1 MSSLKRFDTQ
11 TYQKR
16 RKILREQFQDGLI
29 LLLGNDESS
38 MNFRDNWYPF
48 RQDSTFLYYTGIDIP
63 ELALLIDLDEEKEIL
78 FGDDVS
84 MDQIIWTGP
93 LPSVAERAERAGIQN
108 SEPTKDLKNYLRT
121 AQQKSRK
128 IRFLPPYREERVKK
142 IHHLLEIPLPKVDLQ
157 VSEELI
163 HAVIAQRAYKSNE
176 EVNEMENAVNISNQM
191 HLLAIQSAKAGMKE
205 FELVGKVRGEAISA
219 GGDIAYPIILTIN
232 GQTLHNHYYGNTLKE
247 GNMILM
253 DAGAENTMHYAGDL
267 TRTFP
272 VSKKFSSL
280 QKDMYNIVLDAYE
293 HAVQALHPAK
303 LFRDIHL
310 LASERLVTGL
320 KNLGFMKGSPTEAV
334 AAGAHTMFFQCGL
347 GHMIGL
353 DVHDMEDLGEQ
364 YVGYNESIQKSKAFG
379 LKSLRLGKALEI
391 GNTITVEPGI
401 YIIPDLIDRWQ
412 AEKKYSDF
420 INYEKLNNI
429 RDFGGIRIEDN
440 FLVTDEGSR
449 KLGEYLPLKAEEIE
463 DLRS

>member
-1 MSSLKRFDTQ
+1 MSSVNKFDTL

-16 RKILREQFQDGLI
+16 RKILSEQFQDGLI

-63 ELALLIDLDEEKEIL
+63 ELALLIDLEKEKEIL

-93 LPSVAERAERAGIQN
+93 LPSVAERAEDAGIQN
-108 SEPTKDLKNYLRT
+108 SASSKDLKNYLQA
-121 AQQKSRK
+121 AQQSSRK
-128 IRFLPPYREERVKK
+128 IRFLPPYREERAQK
-142 IHHLLEIPLPKVDLQ
+142 IHHLLNIPMPKVDLQ

-163 HAVIAQRAYKSNE
+163 QAVIAQRAYKSNE
-176 EVNEMENAVNISNQM
+176 EVNEMENAVNISNRM
-191 HLLAIQSAKAGMKE
+191 HLLAMQSAKAGMKE
-205 FELVGKVRGEAISA
+205 YELVGKVRGEAISS

-232 GQTLHNHYYGNTLKE
+232 GQTLHNHYYGNTLKD
-247 GNMILM
+247 GNMVLM

-272 VSKKFSSL
+272 VSKKFSPL

-293 HAVQALHPAK
+293 HAVEALLPAK

-310 LASERLVTGL
+310 LAAERLVTGL
-320 KNLGFMKGSPTEAV
+320 KNLGFMKGNPAEAV

-364 YVGYNESIQKSKAFG
+364 YVGYNESVQKSKAFG

-391 GNTITVEPGI
+391 GNTLTVEPGI
-401 YIIPDLIDRWQ
+401 YIIPELIDRWQ

-420 INYEKLNNI
+420 INYEKLSSI

-440 FLVTDEGSR
+440 FLITDEGSR
-449 KLGEYLPLKAEEIE
+449 KLGDYLPLKADEIE
-463 DLRS
+463 DLRN